1 MRKVFLGGLSPK
13 TVEASLRSHFSKY
26 GDMTDCCVIRDAD
39 KKSRCFGFVTFTKM
53 SMVDEVMD
61 DFKSQGGPVLDG
73 KTIEIKRAIPR
84 GVRIFNKHQ
93 FSPLHLS
100 FSTINSFVLIVS

>member
-1 MRKVFLGGLSPK
+1 MRKIFLGGLCPR
-13 TVEASLRSHFSKY
+13 TVEATLRDHFGKY

-53 SMVDEVMD
+53 AMVDDVMA
-61 DFKSQGGPVLDG
+61 DFKECGGPMLDG

-84 GVRIFNKHQ
+84 GVRQFNRLNPY
-93 FSPLHLS
+93 SLARAILLLLTLTIGS
-100 FSTINSFVLIVS
+100 F